1 MRPRTTN
8 AAGRIR
14 RPGGASAVS
23 EHPESQAHPSAGA
36 EQQRDEDLELLR
48 RARADFENAQKRSR
62 RALAQERR
70 EALATE

>member
-1 MRPRTTN
+1 
-8 AAGRIR
+8 
-14 RPGGASAVS
+14 VS